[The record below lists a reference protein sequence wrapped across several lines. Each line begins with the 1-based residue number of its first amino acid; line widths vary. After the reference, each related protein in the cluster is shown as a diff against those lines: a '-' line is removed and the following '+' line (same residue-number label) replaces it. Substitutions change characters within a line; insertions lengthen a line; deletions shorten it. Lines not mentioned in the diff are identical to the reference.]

1 MTGVNTI
8 TSQAVKINNGF
19 YFLSIGSQAEQG
31 VIHEREDKD
40 STLNGERVSQD

>member
-31 VIHEREDKD
+31 VIHEIEDKN
-40 STLNGERVSQD
+40 STLDGEKVSQD